1 MMVKS
6 MLNVGK
12 EYIKTML
19 NNIFFSSIKSML
31 EIGYI
36 QWQ

>member
-1 MMVKS
+1 MMVKG

-19 NNIFFSSIKSML
+19 NNVLFFYVKSML

-36 QWQ
+36 QWR